1 MWGSYEELLTEL
13 KLSFDNPNR
22 LEEARD
28 SLDTLIQGDEKTAA
42 FLAKFR
48 ALQVEARFTVNE
60 LWSRLWSAVHQKTRD
75 ELKRTR
81 TGISKYNGAPT
92 TKEGCYNLMHQAGRA
107 VEESERA
114 KKVSEAHTMALK
126 AFKNKGQYEGN

>member
-1 MWGSYEELLTEL
+1 MWGSYEEFLAEL

-48 ALQVEARFTVNE
+48 ALKVEARFTMNE
-60 LWSRLWSAVHQKTRD
+60 LWSRLRSAVHQKTRD

-81 TGISKYNGAPT
+81 TGISKYNGALT
-92 TKEGCYNLMHQAGRA
+92 MDEGCYNLMH
-107 VEESERA
+107 
-114 KKVSEAHTMALK
+114 
-126 AFKNKGQYEGN
+126 

>member
-1 MWGSYEELLTEL
+1 MRECGRIPYSCI

-28 SLDTLIQGDEKTAA
+28 SLDMLIHGDEKTAA

-60 LWSRLWSAVHQKTRD
+60 
-75 ELKRTR
+75 
-81 TGISKYNGAPT
+81 
-92 TKEGCYNLMHQAGRA
+92 
-107 VEESERA
+107 
-114 KKVSEAHTMALK
+114 
-126 AFKNKGQYEGN
+126 FFFFFF